1 MEAIDLYKEET
12 TKMEEQ
18 GGGRE
23 KVNPIIIFAFW
34 LMLFGEISL
43 QLDTCIKRKTRIA
56 VGNIPKDT
64 LTGEFWFQTQ
74 WVEIFFR

>member
-23 KVNPIIIFAFW
+23 KVNSIIIFAFW
-34 LMLFGEISL
+34 LMLFGEILL
-43 QLDTCIKRKTRIA
+43 QLDTCIKRKTQNS
-56 VGNIPKDT
+56 VGNIPKGT
-64 LTGEFWFQTQ
+64 LTCEF
-74 WVEIFFR
+74 